1 MNLQIPETLFF
12 SLIRYHLAG
21 DHEDEE
27 QIQKQLNAKLD
38 AMLRRMYFTRYKTAP
53 TEEERESARRKYLD
67 SAGILADFRW

>member
-1 MNLQIPETLFF
+1 MR
-12 SLIRYHLAG
+12 RYFTTVEISVACVASVA
-21 DHEDEE
+21 DEE